1 MSSMRICVTG
11 TYGTTSLVH
20 RLLYDEFSILHKPT
34 LLTNIYREGEY
45 EVMDM
50 PNVDHVKP
58 IQCDILILTC
68 KSQKHVQHFARRW
81 FGYHKHLFVAL
92 IDTNPEQAILCPKEH
107 LLMINNMTREGLLNL
122 LQLVHAYK

>member
-1 MSSMRICVTG
+1 MRICITG
-11 TYGTTSLVH
+11 TFGTTSLVH
-20 RLLYDEFSILHKPT
+20 RLLYDEFSVLHKPT

-58 IQCDILILTC
+58 MPCDILILTC
-68 KSQKHVQHFARRW
+68 KSQTHVQHIARQW
-81 FGYHKHLFVAL
+81 FGYHKHLIVAL
-92 IDTNPEQAILCPKEH
+92 IDSKQEQATLCPKEH
-107 LLMINNMTREGLLNL
+107 LIMVNNMTREGLLKL